1 MPSFLF
7 MKLNFYTYKN
17 CDTCRKAKKFLTAKE
32 IEFEEIPI
40 REKPPLIK
48 DLHVMLD
55 IYKGDIRRL
64 FNTSGVDYRAMNL
77 KDKLPTLKDSEALKL
92 LSNNGNLIKRPFA
105 IRGKEGAVGFSEAA
119 WGDLFL

>member
-1 MPSFLF
+1 MAIDEDSPH
-7 MKLNFYTYKN
+7 K
-17 CDTCRKAKKFLTAKE
+17 
-32 IEFEEIPI
+32 
-40 REKPPLIK
+40 IK

-92 LSNNGNLIKRPFA
+92 LSNNGNLIKRPFV
-105 IRGKEGAVGFSEAA
+105 IRGKEGAVGFSEVV
-119 WGDLFL
+119 WCDLFL

>member
-1 MPSFLF
+1 
-7 MKLNFYTYKN
+7 MKLNFYIYKN
-17 CDTCRKAKKFLTAKE
+17 CGTCRKAKKFLTAKE

-40 REKPPLIK
+40 REKPPSIK

-77 KDKLPTLKDSEALKL
+77 KDKLPDLKDSEALKL

-105 IRGKEGAVGFSEAA
+105 IRGKEGAVGFSEAV